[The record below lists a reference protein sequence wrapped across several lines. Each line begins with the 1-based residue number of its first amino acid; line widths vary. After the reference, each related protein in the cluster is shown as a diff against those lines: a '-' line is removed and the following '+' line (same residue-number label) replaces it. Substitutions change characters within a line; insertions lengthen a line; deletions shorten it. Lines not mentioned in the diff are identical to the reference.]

1 MTNKEYADSLR
12 LIADWFEQHEEIAA
26 PYGGN
31 EFKYFNYDKRDDL
44 ARLAKALG
52 STEKEF
58 SGELFYLKGKKMFG
72 SIEFQAVA
80 SRGGVCRQVKT
91 GTKTVHLEA
100 REAMEARD
108 VEVPVYEWK
117 CDEPLLAASGE

>member
-12 LIADWFEQHEEIAA
+12 LIADWFEQHKEIAS
-26 PYGGN
+26 PYGGH
-31 EFKYFNYDKRDDL
+31 EFKYFNYDKKEDL

-58 SGELFYLKGKKMFG
+58 SGDLFYLKGKKMFG
-72 SIEFQAVA
+72 CIEFQAVGN
-80 SRGGVCRQVKT
+80 RGDLCRKVKV
-91 GTKTVHLEA
+91 GTKTVHVEA
-100 REAMEARD
+100 RGATEAQD

-117 CDEPLLAASGE
+117 CDEPILAAQS